1 MFFTFLVHMF
11 TVLFLLFYSL
21 PKLWRPNLM
30 RRIFYSEILDK
41 WLNIVVTLRTC
52 DLVDEANGFDY
63 YILKVGII

>member
-1 MFFTFLVHMF
+1 
-11 TVLFLLFYSL
+11 
-21 PKLWRPNLM
+21 M

-52 DLVDEANGFDY
+52 DLVDDANGFDY